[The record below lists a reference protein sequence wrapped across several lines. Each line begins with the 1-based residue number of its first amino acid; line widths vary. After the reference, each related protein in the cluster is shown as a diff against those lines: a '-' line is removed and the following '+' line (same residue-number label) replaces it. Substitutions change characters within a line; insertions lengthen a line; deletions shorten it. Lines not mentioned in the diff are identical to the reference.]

1 MRQSLRWRVALPYI
15 ILLII
20 ALGGSSLYLS
30 AYVRSTYLNNQQSSL
45 LNETRALASIIAPV
59 LQQGTPFTSIDTLN
73 NQYAGQLKV
82 RATIILPNG
91 VVVAESSMDPTQLDN
106 HLDRPEIQKALQGH
120 EDIETRFSDTLK
132 IDMLYA
138 AVPILQANHLIGVA
152 RLAVP
157 LSQLQSNMTVIG
169 NTIVGTAAATI
180 ILAILL
186 AIILTNYTILP
197 LRRLTETVNKMDSGE
212 IPQPNPSERLDEIGR
227 LDRAFSLMASRLN
240 AQIKELTAER
250 GKLATVLAKMA
261 DGILIVDGEGCVQ
274 LINPAAQRIFKV
286 TESEAIGHTLV
297 EVIRNHQLVE
307 LWRNCLHT
315 GEQQITTL
323 ETAPDRLFV
332 QGIAIPLPQ
341 NLPGST
347 LLVYQD
353 LTRVRRL
360 EIVRRDFISNVSHEL
375 RTPLASLK
383 ALTETLMEGAL
394 EDPPAARRF
403 LLQMDTEVD
412 NLTQMVQELLELTRI
427 ESGKVP
433 LNQMSI
439 QPYELL
445 KPAVDRMQLQAERAG
460 LKLRLDSPQGLPLV
474 KADPERIEQVLVNLL
489 HNAIKFTLPGGEIV
503 VSAYQSEN
511 MITFFVKDSGVG
523 IDPDALSRIF
533 ERFFKAD
540 RSRSG
545 RGTGLGLS
553 IARHL
558 VEAHGGR
565 IWAESEVGQ
574 GSTFYFT
581 IPLA

>member
-15 ILLII
+15 ILLIVS
-20 ALGGSSLYLS
+20 LGGLSLYLS
-30 AYVRSTYLNNQQSSL
+30 SFVRTTYLNNQSTVL
-45 LNETRALASIIAPV
+45 LNETRALANIIAPD
-59 LQQGTPFTSIDTLN
+59 LQQGAPYTSLDKLTD
-73 NQYAGQLKV
+73 QYASLLNV
-82 RATIILPNG
+82 RATVILPNG
-91 VVVAESSMDPTQLDN
+91 VVVAESSMDPNQLDN
-106 HLDRPEIQKALQGH
+106 HLDRPEIQKALQGQ
-120 EDIETRFSDTLK
+120 EDTETRYSDTLK
-132 IDMLYA
+132 IDMFYA
-138 AVPILQANHLIGVA
+138 AIPIKQANQVVGVA
-152 RLAVP
+152 RLAIP
-157 LSQLQSNMTVIG
+157 LTQLQSNMMVIN
-169 NTIVGTAAATI
+169 NTIMGTAVATI
-180 ILAILL
+180 LLAFLLAIL
-186 AIILTNYTILP
+186 LTNYTILP
-197 LRRLTETVNKMDSGE
+197 LRRLTETVKQMDSGE

-250 GKLATVLAKMA
+250 GKLAAVLAKMT

-274 LINPAAQRIFKV
+274 LINTAAQRIFKV
-286 TESEAIGHTLV
+286 TEAEAIGHSLV

-307 LWRNCLHT
+307 LWRNCLQT
-315 GEQQITTL
+315 EEQQTTTL

-433 LNQMSI
+433 LNQVSI

-445 KPAVDRMQLQAERAG
+445 KPAIDRMQLQAERAG
-460 LKLRLDSPQGLPLV
+460 LNLHLDSPQDLPFV

-489 HNAIKFTLPGGEIV
+489 HNAIKFTLPGGEII
-503 VSAYQSEN
+503 VSAFPSDK
-511 MITFFVKDSGVG
+511 MVTFFVKDSGVG

-533 ERFFKAD
+533 ERFYKAD

-558 VEAHGGR
+558 VEAHGGK
-565 IWAESEVGQ
+565 IWAESEIGH

-581 IPLA
+581 IPIT

>member
-1 MRQSLRWRVALPYI
+1 MRQSLRWRMALPYI
-15 ILLII
+15 FLLIVS
-20 ALGGSSLYLS
+20 LGGLGLFISN
-30 AYVRSTYLNNQQSSL
+30 YVSNTYLNNQSAVL
-45 LNETRALASIIAPV
+45 LNETRTLASIIAPD
-59 LQQGTPFTSIDTLN
+59 LQQGPPYSSVNKLN
-73 NQYAGQLKV
+73 NQFANLLKV
-82 RATIILPNG
+82 RGTIILPNG
-91 VVVAESSMDPTQLDN
+91 VVVGESSTDPNQLDN
-106 HLDRPEIQKALQGH
+106 HLDRPEIQKALQGQ
-120 EDIETRFSDTLK
+120 EDSETRYSDTLK
-132 IDMLYA
+132 IEMMYA
-138 AVPILQANHLIGVA
+138 AIPIKQANQIIGVA

-157 LSQLQSNMTVIG
+157 LSLVQSNMKVIG
-169 NTIVGTAAATI
+169 NTIVGTAFVT
-180 ILAILL
+180 ILL
-186 AIILTNYTILP
+186 AMLLAIVLTNYTILP
-197 LRRLTETVNKMDSGE
+197 LRRLTETVNQMDSGAV
-212 IPQPNPSERLDEIGR
+212 PQPSPSERLDEIGR

-240 AQIKELTAER
+240 TQIKELTGER
-250 GKLATVLAKMA
+250 GKLAMVLAKMT
-261 DGILIVDGEGCVQ
+261 DGILIVDGNGCVQ
-274 LINPAAQRIFKV
+274 LINPAAQRLFKV
-286 TESEAIGHTLV
+286 SETDAIGHTLV

-307 LWRNCLHT
+307 LWQTCLRS
-315 GEQQITTL
+315 GEQQTTTL

-403 LLQMDTEVD
+403 LVQMDTEVD

-433 LNQMSI
+433 LNQISI

-460 LKLRLDSPQGLPLV
+460 LNLHMESLQGLPSV

-489 HNAIKFTLPGGEIV
+489 HNAIKFTLPGGEII

-511 MITFFVKDSGVG
+511 MITFFVKDNGVG
-523 IDPDALSRIF
+523 IDPDALTRIF
-533 ERFFKAD
+533 ERFYKAD

-558 VEAHGGR
+558 IEAHGGR
-565 IWAESEVGQ
+565 IWAESEIGQ
-574 GSTFYFT
+574 GSKFYFT
-581 IPLA
+581 IPTA

>member
-20 ALGGSSLYLS
+20 ALGGLSLYLA
-30 AYVRSTYLNNQQSSL
+30 AYVKTTYLDNQRTVL
-45 LNETRALASIIAPV
+45 LNQTRALANITV
-59 LQQGTPFTSIDTLN
+59 TDLQQGVPYASLDKLTD
-73 NQYAGQLKV
+73 QYAGLLNV

-91 VVVAESSMDPTQLDN
+91 NVVAESSLDPKQLDN
-106 HLDRPEIQKALQGH
+106 HLDRPEIQKALQGL
-120 EDIETRFSDTLK
+120 DDLDVRYSDTLK

-138 AVPILQANHLIGVA
+138 AVPIKQANQVIGVA

-157 LSQLQSNMTVIG
+157 LTQIQSNMAVID
-169 NTIVGTAAATI
+169 NTIIGTAVITI
-180 ILAILL
+180 LLAILM

-212 IPQPNPSERLDEIGR
+212 IAQPNPSERLDEIGR

-250 GKLATVLAKMA
+250 GKLATVLAKMT

-286 TESEAIGHTLV
+286 AETEAIGHTLV
-297 EVIRNHQLVE
+297 EVIRNHQLVD
-307 LWRNCLHT
+307 LWKNCLHT
-315 GEQQITTL
+315 GEQQTTTL

-341 NLPGST
+341 NIPGST

-403 LLQMDTEVD
+403 LVQMDTEVD

-433 LNQMSI
+433 LNQISI

-445 KPAVDRMQLQAERAG
+445 QPAVDRMKLQAERA
-460 LKLRLDSPQGLPLV
+460 RLNLHLDCPQDLLHV
-474 KADPERIEQVLVNLL
+474 NADPERIEQVLVNLL
-489 HNAIKFTLPGGEIV
+489 HNAIKFTLPGGEII
-503 VSAYQSEN
+503 VSAYQSDN

-523 IDPDALSRIF
+523 IEPDALTRIF
-533 ERFFKAD
+533 ERFYKAD

-558 VEAHGGR
+558 IEAHGGR
-565 IWAESEVGQ
+565 IWAESVVGQ

>member
-1 MRQSLRWRVALPYI
+1 
-15 ILLII
+15 
-20 ALGGSSLYLS
+20 
-30 AYVRSTYLNNQQSSL
+30 
-45 LNETRALASIIAPV
+45 
-59 LQQGTPFTSIDTLN
+59 
-73 NQYAGQLKV
+73 
-82 RATIILPNG
+82 
-91 VVVAESSMDPTQLDN
+91 
-106 HLDRPEIQKALQGH
+106 
-120 EDIETRFSDTLK
+120 
-132 IDMLYA
+132 
-138 AVPILQANHLIGVA
+138 
-152 RLAVP
+152 
-157 LSQLQSNMTVIG
+157 
-169 NTIVGTAAATI
+169 
-180 ILAILL
+180 
-186 AIILTNYTILP
+186 
-197 LRRLTETVNKMDSGE
+197 
-212 IPQPNPSERLDEIGR
+212 LDEIGR

-250 GKLATVLAKMA
+250 GKLATVLAKMT

-286 TESEAIGHTLV
+286 AESEAIGHTLV

-307 LWRNCLHT
+307 LWKNCLHT
-315 GEQQITTL
+315 GEQQTTTL

-341 NLPGST
+341 NIPGST

-403 LLQMDTEVD
+403 LVQMDTEVD

-445 KPAVDRMQLQAERAG
+445 QPAVDRMQLQAERA
-460 LKLRLDSPQGLPLV
+460 RLNLHLDCPQNLSLV
-474 KADPERIEQVLVNLL
+474 NADPERIEQVLVNLL
-489 HNAIKFTLPGGEIV
+489 HNAIKFTLPGGEII
-503 VSAYQSEN
+503 VSAYQSDN
-511 MITFFVKDSGVG
+511 MMTFFVKDSGVG
-523 IDPDALSRIF
+523 IDPDSLTRIF
-533 ERFFKAD
+533 ERFYKAD

-565 IWAESEVGQ
+565 IWAESEIGQ

>member
-1 MRQSLRWRVALPYI
+1 MGQSIRWRFALPYI
-15 ILLII
+15 LLLIVS
-20 ALGGSSLYLS
+20 LGGLGLFLFNF
-30 AYVRSTYLNNQQSSL
+30 AKTTYLNTQRTVL
-45 LNETRALASIIAPV
+45 LDEARALASLITPA
-59 LQQGTPFTSIDTLN
+59 LQQDTPSASANQLTVEYTSLLN
-73 NQYAGQLKV
+73 V
-82 RATIILPNG
+82 RGTIILPSG
-91 VVVAESSMDPTQLDN
+91 AVVGESSQDPDQLDN
-106 HLDRPEIQKALQGH
+106 QITMPEIHKALQGQ
-120 EDIETRFSDTLK
+120 EDVETRFSQTLK
-132 IDMLYA
+132 IDILYA
-138 AVPILQANHLIGVA
+138 AVPIKQSGQIIGVA

-169 NTIVGTAAATI
+169 NTIIGTVVITI
-180 ILAILL
+180 LLAILL

-197 LRRLTETVNKMDSGE
+197 LRRLTDTVNQMDNSE
-212 IPQPNPSERLDEIGR
+212 NPHPSPSERLDEIGR

-240 AQIKELTAER
+240 TQIKELTSER
-250 GKLATVLAKMA
+250 GKLAAVLAKMT

-286 TESEAIGHTLV
+286 SESEAINHSLV

-307 LWRNCLHT
+307 LWKNCLRT
-315 GEQQITTL
+315 EEQQTTTL

-341 NLPGST
+341 NMPGST
-347 LLVYQD
+347 LLIYQD

-394 EDPPAARRF
+394 EDPPAARKF
-403 LLQMDTEVD
+403 LVQMDSEVD

-433 LNQMSI
+433 LNQVAI

-445 KPAVDRMQLQAERAG
+445 KPAVDRMQLQAERA
-460 LKLRLDSPQGLPLV
+460 RLNLELENPQNLSQV
-474 KADPERIEQVLVNLL
+474 NADPERIEQVLVNLL
-489 HNAIKFTLPGGEIV
+489 HNAIKFTLPGGKII
-503 VSAYQSEN
+503 VSAYQSDD
-511 MITFFVKDSGVG
+511 MVTFFVKDSGVG
-523 IDPDALSRIF
+523 IDPDALNRIF
-533 ERFFKAD
+533 ERFYKAD

-558 VEAHGGR
+558 IDAHGGR

>member
-15 ILLII
+15 LLLTV
-20 ALGGSSLYLS
+20 ALGGLGLFLS
-30 AYVRSTYLNNQQSSL
+30 NYVRTTYLNNQRSIL
-45 LNETRALASIIAPV
+45 LNETRAFATILAPD
-59 LQQGTPFTSIDTLN
+59 LQQGPPYTSVNKLN
-73 NQYAGQLKV
+73 DQYAGQLRV
-82 RATIILPNG
+82 RATIILPSG
-91 VVVAESSMDPTQLDN
+91 VVVGESSMDATQLDN
-106 HLDRPEIQKALQGH
+106 HLDRPEIIKALQGQ
-120 EDIETRFSDTLK
+120 EDSEIRFSDTLR
-132 IDMLYA
+132 IDMLFA
-138 AVPILQANHLIGVA
+138 ATPIKQANQIIGVA
-152 RLAVP
+152 RLAIP
-157 LSQLQSNMTVIG
+157 LSQIQSNMAVIG
-169 NTIVGTAAATI
+169 NTIFGTSAMTI

-197 LRRLTETVNKMDSGE
+197 LRRLTETVNQMDSGE
-212 IPQPNPSERLDEIGR
+212 IPHPNPSDRLDEIGR
-227 LDRAFSLMASRLN
+227 LDRAFSLMTSRLN
-240 AQIKELTAER
+240 TQIKELTAER
-250 GKLATVLAKMA
+250 GKLATVLAKMT

-274 LINPAAQRIFKV
+274 LINPAAQRLFKV
-286 TESEAIGHTLV
+286 SEPEAIGHTLV

-307 LWRNCLHT
+307 LWRNCLQT
-315 GEQQITTL
+315 GEQQIMTL
-323 ETAPDRLFV
+323 ETAPDRVFV

-403 LLQMDTEVD
+403 LVQMDTEVD

-433 LNQMSI
+433 LNQMPI

-445 KPAVDRMQLQAERAG
+445 KPAIDRMQLQAERAG
-460 LKLRLDSPQGLPLV
+460 LNLHLDCPQDLPPV
-474 KADPERIEQVLVNLL
+474 KGDPERIEQVLVNLL
-489 HNAIKFTLPGGEIV
+489 HNAIKFTLPGGEIM
-503 VSAYQSEN
+503 VSAYQTDN
-511 MITFFVKDSGVG
+511 LVTFFVKDSGVG
-523 IDPDALSRIF
+523 IDPDALTRIF
-533 ERFFKAD
+533 ERFYKAD

-558 VEAHGGR
+558 IEAHGGR
-565 IWAESEVGQ
+565 IWAESEIGQ